1 MEKNK
6 TEQYTFG
13 TDEKE
18 TLQAIATVE
27 ASVGQHIQKKNQRE
41 LVSTKYYSEFVIN
54 APNGPVTLN
63 NVFITAERNKEGEMS
78 YHFRW
83 IIKDKNGEQ
92 SLEENLVVNENGEI
106 YASEGLKDYLG
117 DAQIDIEE
125 LMSENDD
132 IKKGRLKGISEKAE
146 QEEME
151 IALEGEE
158 KKENKEKEQDEEE
171 QEEDEETQE
180 IEEDLEEQGEDL
192 KISKYRKIKDTH
204 LAERMPDVFGN
215 GAEYGVAFSNKLNRF
230 VIISKVNGQYQI
242 NENVEPAKMTW
253 KSIIS
258 IDPNGESVE
267 RKVPHALMKTN
278 RSDKEIAVTIGQYG
292 EVDIETVDVLPCQE
306 RIAREVRTDGEGIN
320 KQESLEMRNQFKQEG
335 KEYPHDI
342 AHQVQDIEKAQK
354 DANKTVDYDITPDD
368 YIPNTEPPR
377 TWGELMKNTGESLPK
392 LIERYNREMANEG
405 ANSKDVVDTIEQDY
419 GNINRQHQR

>member
-27 ASVGQHIQKKNQRE
+27 ASVGQHIQEKNQRE
-41 LVSTKYYSEFVIN
+41 LVLTKYYSEFVIN

-92 SLEENLVVNENGEI
+92 SLEENLVVGENGEV
-106 YASEGLKDYLG
+106 YVSDGLKDYLG

-125 LMSENDD
+125 FMSENDD

-146 QEEME
+146 PEEMKK
-151 IALEGEE
+151 ALKGED
-158 KKENKEKEQDEEE
+158 KQGNKEDK
-171 QEEDEETQE
+171 ETQQ
-180 IEEDLEEQGEDL
+180 IEKDLKEQGEDL
-192 KISKYRKIKDTH
+192 RISKYRKIKDTH
-204 LAERMPDVFGN
+204 VAERIPEVFGDGEEN
-215 GAEYGVAFSNKLNRF
+215 GLAYSEELNGW
-230 VIISKVNGQYQI
+230 IMTSKVNGQYQI

-278 RSDKEIAVTIGQYG
+278 RDDKEIAVTIGQYG
-292 EVDIETVDVLPCQE
+292 EPDIETVDVLPCQE
-306 RIAREVRTDGEGIN
+306 RIAREVRSDGEGLEE
-320 KQESLEMRNQFKQEG
+320 QESREMRMQLDNGG
-335 KEYPHDI
+335 KEVKHEI